1 MGCLA
6 LVPMSSFL
14 KPQSGEG
21 AKGQR
26 KVMASW
32 LDNTSFPHKE
42 WSPGTDVPAQLGK
55 VRLSLPLQK
64 VSFCSCPSSGIGVV
78 QPQSA

>member
-1 MGCLA
+1 
-6 LVPMSSFL
+6 
-14 KPQSGEG
+14 
-21 AKGQR
+21 
-26 KVMASW
+26 MASW

-42 WSPGTDVPAQLGK
+42 SSPGTDAPAQLGK